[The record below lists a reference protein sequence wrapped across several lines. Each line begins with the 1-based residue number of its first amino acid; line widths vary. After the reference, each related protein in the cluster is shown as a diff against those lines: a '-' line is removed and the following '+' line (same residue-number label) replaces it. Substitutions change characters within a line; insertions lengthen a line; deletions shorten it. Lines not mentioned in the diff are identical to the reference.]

1 MCSFIYLPISA
12 GHSCFALV
20 LFSATFAPVFP
31 TDLDASDLHALPRLR
46 GVLPVPR
53 LLCHSLIPCR
63 SPVPSWQKSWNTR
76 AIFRDNQDSEG
87 LSPAW
92 TGFHVL
98 PRLALTFGPPSPSPV
113 NLALWTRAKV
123 RNFCPGFWTLSMLFP
138 GYCAALSRLFPCCSP
153 VIAPLC
159 GEVHFALHEHFLMLV
174 SFLWTNVSV

>member
-87 LSPAW
+87 LSPVW

-98 PRLALTFGPPSPSPV
+98 PRLGQKFGISALVFG
-113 NLALWTRAKV
+113 
-123 RNFCPGFWTLSMLFP
+123 
-138 GYCAALSRLFPCCSP
+138 LFPCRSP
-153 VIAPLC
+153 VIVPLC
-159 GEVHFALHEHFLMLV
+159 RD
-174 SFLWTNVSV
+174 SFHAVPRLLRRSVGKYTLLYTSTF

>member
-1 MCSFIYLPISA
+1 MFIYL
-12 GHSCFALV
+12 LTN
-20 LFSATFAPVFP
+20 FSWPFLLCPGSFQCNFCARFP

-138 GYCAALSRLFPCCSP
+138 GYCAALWGSTLCFTRALFDACTL
-153 VIAPLC
+153 PLDKC
-159 GEVHFALHEHFLMLV
+159 FSLIT
-174 SFLWTNVSV
+174 W

>member
-1 MCSFIYLPISA
+1 MYLLTNFSWPFLLCPGSFQCNFCA
-12 GHSCFALV
+12 R
-20 LFSATFAPVFP
+20 FP
-31 TDLDASDLHALPRLR
+31 TDLDASDLHALLRLR

-87 LSPAW
+87 LSPVW

-138 GYCAALSRLFPCCSP
+138 GYCAALWGSTLCFTRALFDACTL
-153 VIAPLC
+153 PLDKR
-159 GEVHFALHEHFLMLV
+159 FSLIT
-174 SFLWTNVSV
+174 W

>member
-1 MCSFIYLPISA
+1 MFIYL
-12 GHSCFALV
+12 LTN
-20 LFSATFAPVFP
+20 FSWPFLLCPGSFQCNFCARFP
-31 TDLDASDLHALPRLR
+31 TDLDASDLHALLRLR

-87 LSPAW
+87 LSPVW

-138 GYCAALSRLFPCCSP
+138 GYCAALWGSTLCFTRALFDACTL
-153 VIAPLC
+153 PLDKC
-159 GEVHFALHEHFLMLV
+159 FSLIT
-174 SFLWTNVSV
+174 W